1 MWEAFVTLNIV
12 MILFMIGWCL
22 LWLWSLIDILSSTFD
37 DTMVKV
43 IWLLVILFLPLIGA
57 ILYLLIGRTMKES
70 ATSPSQD
77 PYTRIAQLK
86 ELLDDGAITQEE
98 FETEKKKIL
107 DHP

>member
-22 LWLWSLIDILSSTFD
+22 LWLWSLVDILSSTFD

-70 ATSPSQD
+70 ATSNEGFEQVKASID
-77 PYTRIAQLK
+77 FLTTYDSVFLK
-86 ELLDDGAITQEE
+86 IWHDFRWA
-98 FETEKKKIL
+98 
-107 DHP
+107 